1 MMHTRLQEAM
11 GHPDYIST
19 FRAEL
24 KRIYAQG
31 ESATLD
37 SLTMRGLFLYGHDD
51 RLIAEINAAAEER
64 SELTAEE
71 QQYLLRLAY
80 IAMGKMTWDQRWAV

>member
-1 MMHTRLQEAM
+1 M
-11 GHPDYIST
+11 GHPDYLPT

-31 ESATLD
+31 KSATLE
-37 SLTMRGLFLYGHDD
+37 SLLLKGLFIYGREE
-51 RLIAEINAAAEER
+51 RLIAEINAVAEER
-64 SELTAEE
+64 SELTSEE

>member
-1 MMHTRLQEAM
+1 MTHARLQEAM
-11 GHPDYIST
+11 GHPDYIPT
-19 FRAEL
+19 LRAEL
-24 KRIYAQG
+24 KRISAQG

-37 SLTMRGLFLYGHDD
+37 SLMLKGLFIYGQEE
-51 RLIAEINAAAEER
+51 RLKEELMAIAEEN

-80 IAMGKMTWDQRWAV
+80 IAMSKMTWEQRWAV